1 MQFIESSVIGLRAAC
16 HVLRSPEHGA
26 EICLFPMI
34 HIGTANFYA
43 EVRRRLEACDG
54 AAESASAA
62 AATIIDTF
70 AALEQASG
78 ERHAEE

>member
-1 MQFIESSVIGLRAAC
+1 MTMPDRIQQFLQRLTPLTRSSL
-16 HVLRSPEHGA
+16 LTEL
-26 EICLFPMI
+26 E
-34 HIGTANFYA
+34 
-43 EVRRRLEACDG
+43 RLEACDG

>member
-43 EVRRRLEACDG
+43 EVRRRLEACDLLLFEICSFSR
-54 AAESASAA
+54 A
-62 AATIIDTF
+62 
-70 AALEQASG
+70 
-78 ERHAEE
+78 